1 MLTVTTAAL
10 DRLST
15 KLAGK
20 KAADDSA
27 MRFTRKPGGWKLHF
41 DHPRP
46 ADETFIH
53 EGKKVLVL
61 NERASKGMANMTLE
75 VANTEVGP
83 RLKLRGVLSSES

>member
-1 MLTVTTAAL
+1 MEAAL
-10 DRLST
+10 
-15 KLAGK
+15 
-20 KAADDSA
+20 
-27 MRFTRKPGGWKLHF
+27 